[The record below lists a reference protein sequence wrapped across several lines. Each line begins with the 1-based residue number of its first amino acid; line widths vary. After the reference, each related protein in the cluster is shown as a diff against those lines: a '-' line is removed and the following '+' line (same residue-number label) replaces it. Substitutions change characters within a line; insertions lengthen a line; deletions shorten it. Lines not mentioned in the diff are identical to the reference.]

1 MTKELKLWQF
11 NLIYSL
17 LTIAIYNPNL
27 SEVAQNINP
36 SWTFT
41 AAIYLLAFAALN
53 IILSILF
60 CTPKISKTIGIILLL
75 CNSIALYFMNTYH
88 VLIDRIMILNI
99 MHTNIYETKD
109 LLHWKLFAY
118 LILLGI
124 LPAYIIGKI
133 KIRQENI
140 RQEIKIRL
148 FTILGS
154 LLIAGAIILPNQAA
168 SKQIYKGHKELRY
181 ALIPSN
187 YIGGIGGII
196 KMYKEVFA
204 PYKMIAED
212 AAYTPYWNNGK
223 KNLIVLVIGESARA
237 QNFSLNG
244 YKRDTNAPL
253 KPYLK
258 DIINYPEFY
267 ACGTST
273 AVSVPCMLSKDAQK
287 QFKAGSE
294 MYTAN
299 ITDILQNNGYHSLWR
314 DNNTSCVDNCRF
326 IETEASCKGQF
337 CLDDVL
343 LSNLEEKIRQ
353 INNNAFIILH
363 QRGSHGPDYYTRFPQ
378 EETPPYVPI
387 CTTTDLKNCNRQELI
402 NAYDNSIYQTSVFL
416 KDTINILE
424 KLTNEYNPIMI
435 YSSDHG
441 ESLGENNIY
450 LHGTPYEQAPKEQKH
465 IPTMIWLPKSTA
477 DALKIDPQCLRKSSQ
492 KYHSH
497 DNIFHTILGLSG
509 ITTRLYQSELDIFS
523 ACQKKH

>member
-168 SKQIYKGHKELRY
+168 SKQIYKGHKELR
-181 ALIPSN
+181 
-187 YIGGIGGII
+187 
-196 KMYKEVFA
+196 
-204 PYKMIAED
+204 
-212 AAYTPYWNNGK
+212 
-223 KNLIVLVIGESARA
+223 
-237 QNFSLNG
+237 
-244 YKRDTNAPL
+244 
-253 KPYLK
+253 
-258 DIINYPEFY
+258 
-267 ACGTST
+267 
-273 AVSVPCMLSKDAQK
+273 
-287 QFKAGSE
+287 
-294 MYTAN
+294 
-299 ITDILQNNGYHSLWR
+299 
-314 DNNTSCVDNCRF
+314 
-326 IETEASCKGQF
+326 
-337 CLDDVL
+337 
-343 LSNLEEKIRQ
+343 
-353 INNNAFIILH
+353 
-363 QRGSHGPDYYTRFPQ
+363 
-378 EETPPYVPI
+378 
-387 CTTTDLKNCNRQELI
+387 
-402 NAYDNSIYQTSVFL
+402 
-416 KDTINILE
+416 
-424 KLTNEYNPIMI
+424 
-435 YSSDHG
+435 
-441 ESLGENNIY
+441 
-450 LHGTPYEQAPKEQKH
+450 
-465 IPTMIWLPKSTA
+465 
-477 DALKIDPQCLRKSSQ
+477 
-492 KYHSH
+492 
-497 DNIFHTILGLSG
+497 
-509 ITTRLYQSELDIFS
+509 
-523 ACQKKH
+523 